1 MAYQVGIDVGG
12 TFTDAVL
19 IIGNRVISKSKVPTQ
34 PENLL
39 ETLLHALEKLGA
51 FHESVQQ
58 ITVSTTL
65 VTNAILQNNL
75 PPVEL
80 FLFPGSGMKLDALPW
95 PVHYHE
101 LKGEIDYR
109 GREVNPPDEL
119 EWRRISNQ
127 HNFSPGSQIAIVS
140 KFSHRNKIL
149 EDSLASFLT
158 KRYSHLDMALG
169 HEWGQSNF
177 YRRSL
182 TTYLNLACSR
192 LFSGFALQLQQA
204 VASKGS
210 KALIN
215 VLKAD
220 GGVLPLNKLRPV
232 ESITSGPAA
241 SVIGALAQSD
251 SHQSFVVVDIGGTT
265 TDIGL
270 VLSGEPLL
278 SSQGARIGPFSTLVR
293 SMAVHSIPV
302 GGDSTILRNPNL
314 LEGFEVAPYRTGSA
328 YCLGGKAPTPTDA
341 MRYLNRISYGNFALA
356 EEVLASLLPP
366 ESRTPEELRQ
376 LAEKILDRVALKI
389 ANAIETLYQEWRD
402 EPAYKV
408 WEVLHPHYHRDSYIW
423 ISGGSAQGI
432 SSSLERQTHTSVRF
446 NKHSE
451 VSNAIGAALARP
463 TFSCTL
469 HLDTSIH
476 RYRIE
481 ESGEQGEWF
490 GSRRPHKE
498 VDGFLQRIASRRAQE
513 IGLEIDQF
521 KPVTQ
526 PFDYFPVVKGY
537 ETIGQIVRGSIVIP
551 PSVIGRIEE

>member
-1 MAYQVGIDVGG
+1 MDYQVGIDVGG

-19 IIGNRVISKSKVPTQ
+19 ITGNRVINKTKVPTQ
-34 PENLL
+34 PKNLL
-39 ETLLHALEKLGA
+39 ETLLHAIDKLGA

-75 PPVEL
+75 PLVEL

-95 PVHYHE
+95 PIHYHE

-109 GREVNPPDEL
+109 GREINPSDEL

-127 HNFSPGSQIAIVS
+127 HDFSSGSQIAIVS

-149 EDSLASFLT
+149 EESLASFLS
-158 KRYSHLDMALG
+158 KRYPQLEMALG

-192 LFSGFALQLQQA
+192 LFFEFASQLQQA
-204 VASKGS
+204 VTSKGS
-210 KALIN
+210 KALIS

-251 SHQSFVVVDIGGTT
+251 PHQSFVVVDIGGTT

-293 SMAVHSIPV
+293 SLAVRSIPV
-302 GGDSTILRNPNL
+302 GGDSTILSILNSTD
-314 LEGFEVAPYRTGSA
+314 GFEVAPYRTGPA
-328 YCLGGKAPTPTDA
+328 YCLGGKEPTPTDA
-341 MRYLNRISYGNFALA
+341 MRYLNHISYGNFALA
-356 EEVLASLLPP
+356 EEGLSSLLSP
-366 ESRTPEELRQ
+366 ESRTPESMRQ

-389 ANAIETLYQEWRD
+389 ADAIESLLREWRE

-408 WEVLHPHYHRDSYIW
+408 WEVLHPHYHRDFFIW

-432 SSSLERQTHTSVRF
+432 SSSLESHTHTSVRF
-446 NKHSE
+446 SKYSD

-463 TFSCTL
+463 TFSSTL

-498 VDGFLQRIASRRAQE
+498 VEGFLQGIASRRALE
-513 IGLEIDQF
+513 NGLEMDQL
-521 KPVTQ
+521 KPITQ
-526 PFDYFPVVKGY
+526 PFDFFPVVKGY
-537 ETIGQIVRGSIVIP
+537 ETVGQIVRGSIVVP
-551 PSVIGRIEE
+551 PGVIGRVEE

>member
-19 IIGNRVISKSKVPTQ
+19 IGENRIICKSKVPTQ
-34 PENLL
+34 PANLL
-39 ETLLHALEKLGA
+39 ETLLHALERLGA
-51 FHESVQQ
+51 FQESVQQ

-119 EWRRISNQ
+119 EWRRIINQ
-127 HNFSPGSQIAIVS
+127 HDFNSASQIAIVS
-140 KFSHRNKIL
+140 KFSHRNSTL
-149 EDSLASFLT
+149 EENLASFLS
-158 KRYSHLDMALG
+158 KRYPKLDLALG

-182 TTYLNLACSR
+182 TTYLNLASSR
-192 LFSGFALQLQQA
+192 LFSEFASHLQQA
-204 VASKGS
+204 VAAKGS

-232 ESITSGPAA
+232 ESIYSGPAA
-241 SVIGALAQSD
+241 SVIGALAQTD
-251 SHQSFVVVDIGGTT
+251 PHESFVVVDIGGTT

-270 VLSGEPLL
+270 VLTGEPLL
-278 SSQGARIGPFSTLVR
+278 SAQGAKIGSFSTLVR
-293 SMAVHSIPV
+293 TLAVRSIPV
-302 GGDSTILRNPNL
+302 GGDSAILSHLNSMD
-314 LEGFEVAPYRTGSA
+314 GFDLAPYRTGPA

-356 EEVLASLLPP
+356 EEGLATLLSP
-366 ESRTPEELRQ
+366 ESRTPENIWQ
-376 LAEKILDRVALKI
+376 LAEKILNRVAQEI
-389 ANAIETLYQEWRD
+389 ANAIKSLHKDWRE

-408 WEVLHPHYHRDSYIW
+408 WEVLHPQSHRDFYIW

-432 SSSLERQTHTSVRF
+432 SSSLEGQLHIPVRF
-446 NKHSE
+446 CKHSE

-463 TFSCTL
+463 TLTCTL

-498 VDGFLQRIASRRAQE
+498 VEAFLQGIASRRAKE
-513 IGLEIDQF
+513 IGLELDQI
-521 KPVTQ
+521 KPTTQ
-526 PFDYFPVVKGY
+526 PFDFFPVVKGY
-537 ETIGQIVRGSIVIP
+537 ETVGQIVRGSIVVP
-551 PSVIGRIEE
+551 PGVIGRVEE